1 MISRFSRTALLL
13 GSFIVALSGCVYR
26 MDIPQGNRVDPELVE
41 QLEIGMSRS
50 QVEFLLGSPSI
61 VDLHRPD
68 KWHYVF
74 YHKSGEDGS
83 VQKSVMTLTFSGD
96 LLSTIEGSLNPPG

>member
-1 MISRFSRTALLL
+1 MFSSYLRTALLL
-13 GSFIVALSGCVYR
+13 GGIIVALSGCVYR
-26 MDIPQGNRVDPELVE
+26 MDIPQGNRVDPSLVE
-41 QLEIGMSRS
+41 QLEIGMSRN

-61 VDLHRPD
+61 VDLHRPN

-83 VQKSVMTLTFSGD
+83 VQQSVMTLTFSDD
-96 LLSTIEGSLNPPG
+96 LLSKIEGSLSPPG